1 MNIRII
7 MIENFAT
14 QLNSGI
20 EFLNTNKYFGGIMML
35 LLNLGGKQVSK
46 EISFLQENF
55 LNKQL
60 TRRLLVFVVVFI
72 ATKDIKV
79 SIIITILFIVL
90 VSGIFHEESKFCMI
104 PQSVLNKNKLVS
116 KEEYL
121 YAQRVVKKYENQI

>member
-1 MNIRII
+1 